1 MQVRPWLLKLEN
13 NDPIFTGM
21 NNFLQSV
28 RGFAGLFL
36 FVLAVLMTF
45 DGFTGA
51 LLSWLGGGV
60 VCIGYSVAIA
70 TITHE
75 DTGQGKE
82 GALPRFLRICVA
94 FAIASLGA
102 AMVTWGGLISVTM
115 FDNITISFRS
125 TGALIGIVCGL
136 LNIDRNSNVAG
147 LANKED

>member
-1 MQVRPWLLKLEN
+1 VQVRPWLLKLEN
-13 NDPIFTGM
+13 EDPTFTGM

-28 RGFAGLFL
+28 RGFAGFFL

-70 TITHE
+70 TTTHE

-102 AMVTWGGLISVTM
+102 AMVEWGGLWSVTF
-115 FDNITISFRS
+115 FDSFTVPFRE
-125 TGALIGIVCGL
+125 TGILIGITCGL
-136 LNIDRNSNVAG
+136 FNIDKSLVG
-147 LANKED
+147 PG